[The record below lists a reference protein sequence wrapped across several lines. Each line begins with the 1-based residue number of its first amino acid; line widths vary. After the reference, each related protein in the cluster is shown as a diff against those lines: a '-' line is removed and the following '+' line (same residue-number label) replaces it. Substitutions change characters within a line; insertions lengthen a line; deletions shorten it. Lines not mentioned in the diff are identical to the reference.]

1 MHHSWTRRASIIAL
15 FGAGALSLPA
25 AARET
30 HASDFGVLV
39 MAHGGGD
46 AWNASVEAML
56 APLRSDHP
64 LEIAFGMADPA
75 SLQAGVSRLE
85 ARGAR
90 RIAVVR
96 LFISGE
102 AGLSARS
109 RFWACAPALR
119 HGRRTILTPVMA
131 GTAWRCGGS
140 TPPPASRRASKAWR
154 RPPEMGPVLARRA
167 LAQSRDLGTESILIV
182 AHGPEDDAENR
193 RWLAHIDARAQ
204 SVRQAAPF
212 RSVQVET
219 LREDWPERRAASEA
233 RIRAFVEAAA
243 QEGGRAI
250 VLPFRVQG
258 FGPYAET
265 LAGLTYVAD
274 GQGLLPSQ
282 EVEAWARRQAMEL
295 RAGRFR
301 RPARLHGQ

>member
-1 MHHSWTRRASIIAL
+1 
-15 FGAGALSLPA
+15 
-25 AARET
+25 
-30 HASDFGVLV
+30 
-39 MAHGGGD
+39 
-46 AWNASVEAML
+46 
-56 APLRSDHP
+56 
-64 LEIAFGMADPA
+64 
-75 SLQAGVSRLE
+75 
-85 ARGAR
+85 
-90 RIAVVR
+90 
-96 LFISGE
+96 
-102 AGLSARS
+102 
-109 RFWACAPALR
+109 
-119 HGRRTILTPVMA
+119 
-131 GTAWRCGGS
+131 
-140 TPPPASRRASKAWR
+140 
-154 RPPEMGPVLARRA
+154 MGPVLARRA